1 MFFISTNLISAEIVD
16 IGILLNLAYAENYRK
31 KVDKLRIYW

>member
-16 IGILLNLAYAENYRK
+16 IGILLNLAYAEKSRNR
-31 KVDKLRIYW
+31 